1 MNPLQ
6 SLINTKNNICTIWK
20 NERSFQEKVTVLF
33 AFMTLFIKY
42 TFLVVILK
50 RKIQKEKLFGQLIY
64 CLDYEVLFWLFY
76 EIFVK
81 KEYHFTT
88 KKEAPYII
96 DCGSNIGMSILFFKK
111 QYPHAKIFGF
121 EPDTAAFTILQKN
134 VQENN
139 WDSVTVHNLALSN
152 VKGTTSFYSD
162 AEGKGNLAMSI
173 IKRTEDNKMHV
184 KEIPVAT
191 DKLSSYIT
199 APVDFLKLDVEG
211 AEILV
216 LEDLDETGKISLIHE
231 MFIEY
236 HYSEKNPKNKLSTIL
251 ALLEKNSL
259 NYHIQAD
266 LELPFQKGHCHLFVI
281 CIFALHL
288 MRSRSLFCPK
298 WRSISAASAG
308 VFPLSC

>member
-1 MNPLQ
+1 M
-6 SLINTKNNICTIWK
+6 IWK
-20 NERSFQEKVTVLF
+20 NEHSFKEKVAVLF
-33 AFMTLFIKY
+33 AFMTLLLKY

-50 RKIQKEKLFGQLIY
+50 KKIQKEKLFGQWIY
-64 CLDYEVLFWLFY
+64 CMDYEVLFWLFY

-81 KEYHFTT
+81 KEYYFTT
-88 KKEAPYII
+88 KKEVPHII

-111 QYPHAKIFGF
+111 HYPHAKIVGF
-121 EPDTAAFTILQKN
+121 EPDKETFTVLKKN
-134 VQENN
+134 IDENN

-162 AEGKGNLAMSI
+162 AEEKGNLAMSI
-173 IKRTEDNKMHV
+173 VKRTEDNKMHV
-184 KEIPVAT
+184 REIPVPT

-216 LEDLDETGKISLIHE
+216 LEDLDENKKISFIHE

-251 ALLEKNSL
+251 ALLEKNTFK
-259 NYHIQAD
+259 YRVQAD
-266 LELPFQKGHCHLFVI
+266 LELPFEMGKNKTYNL
-281 CIFALHL
+281 
-288 MRSRSLFCPK
+288 
-298 WRSISAASAG
+298 SIYAYK
-308 VFPLSC
+308 